1 MGLHINADFVWSTHI
16 DKLSIELKK
25 RKGLLRR
32 IKKRVRKEKIVII
45 AEAIFNSVLR
55 YGVAVFLKNE
65 ENPKPKYLQNF
76 DKKDWIWENIPSY

>member
-1 MGLHINADFVWSTHI
+1 VWSTHI

-32 IKKRVRKEKIVII
+32 TREEQEKIVII

-55 YGVAVFLKNE
+55 YGVAVFLKN
-65 ENPKPKYLQNF
+65 
-76 DKKDWIWENIPSY
+76 